1 MAYSVQADL
10 VKTIPLLRLKE
21 LTDDVNGTTVDTAV
35 ITEQIKFAD
44 AFINLHLRA
53 KHIVPLTSVPDE
65 VRLWSVIIAI
75 KYLYDRRVDL
85 QIPDTLQKRFET
97 AEKMLVMVQEGTLAI
112 DDAGS
117 VRATASFI
125 KTNKTADSRIFTA
138 NDEQNGVLDGY
149 FSQARITPC

>member
-53 KHIVPLTSVPDE
+53 KHIVPLTTVPDE
-65 VRLWSVIIAI
+65 VRLWSVVIAI

-85 QIPDTLQKRFET
+85 DIPDTLQKRFET
-97 AEKMLVMVQEGTLAI
+97 ATEQLLDVQKGTLAI

-125 KTNKTADSRIFTA
+125 KTNKTEDSRIFTVKD
-138 NDEQNGVLDGY
+138 DESGVLDKY
-149 FSQARITPC
+149 FSTHRITPC